1 MTTLDKVWRRIE
13 LDKELVRKQRLA
25 TAKRLL
31 EQICSAPLNAELDEM
46 RDELH
51 ELRVLLWELENDQVL
66 Q

>member
-31 EQICSAPLNAELDEM
+31 EQI
-46 RDELH
+46 
-51 ELRVLLWELENDQVL
+51 
-66 Q
+66 